1 VGFSAGVR
9 AIPASAALGGVIGA
23 AHVLPRRGFEKFEI
37 VVSGYA
43 LQCQPRSLIKN
54 APNLFFCFISKWVSA
69 RLDKRCRRL
78 LIDGLESSFLLLR
91 CFFLLIVSCFQ
102 QFVIA
107 AYKVGRIH
115 QCSGC
120 CFSEILEGVKIIIT
134 LLIGLKIKI

>member
-1 VGFSAGVR
+1 GRFLGWGACNPCFRCTRRCHRRGSR
-9 AIPASAALGGVIGA
+9 LASAWIREVRDRCL
-23 AHVLPRRGFEKFEI
+23 R
-37 VVSGYA
+37 
-43 LQCQPRSLIKN
+43 
-54 APNLFFCFISKWVSA
+54 KWVSA